1 MTDLSVRFSQRSSVR
16 RAIAAFTFVLLLV
29 VVLPAWAVQTSP
41 SEILANPDKYDGQDV
56 TITGTIT
63 NLRETVSRKGN
74 PYYLFGAISR

>member
-1 MTDLSVRFSQRSSVR
+1 MR

-29 VVLPAWAVQTSP
+29 VVLPAWALQTSL

-63 NLRETVSRKGN
+63 NLHETVSRKGN